1 MDLEDIMINEISQRK
16 KMMYDFAYMWNLK
29 NKANENMN
37 NIKTLLNKVVD
48 WVKQVRRIK
57 RFNF

>member
-16 KMMYDFAYMWNLK
+16 KMMYDFAYMWNLR

-37 NIKTLLNKVVD
+37 NIKHS
-48 WVKQVRRIK
+48 
-57 RFNF
+57 